1 MTDVI
6 RIIEVEPVVQPV
18 VRAGIPL
25 KTMAR
30 AAWYL
35 STWPVR
41 WIAGHITALL
51 LRLYVHF
58 MVQANSKAKCP
69 ACGIR
74 AEHDVR
80 WSDVVSALIHVC
92 KRCFAVWGEKPIT
105 AADQWKT
112 QLVASTDE
120 EGVALNADG
129 SRTTT
134 VQHAQREPQASYT
147 PTNKDKP
154 IVLRMR
160 QKGGAA

>member
-6 RIIEVEPVVQPV
+6 RIIEVEPAVQPV

-25 KTMAR
+25 KTMVR

-74 AEHDVR
+74 AEHEVR
-80 WSDVVSALIHVC
+80 WSDVASALIHVC
-92 KRCFAVWGEKPIT
+92 KRCVAVWSEQPMVNV
-105 AADQWKT
+105 AQWRT
-112 QLVASTDE
+112 QLTVVSDE
-120 EGVALNADG
+120 EGSAKTADG
-129 SRTTT
+129 TRTTT
-134 VQHAQREPQASYT
+134 VQHAQREPQLSYI
-147 PTNKDKP
+147 PTHKDRP
-154 IVLRMR
+154 VVLQM
-160 QKGGAA
+160 KGNA